1 MRLYRTTGIGYPR
14 IMFRLI
20 HISDLHLG
28 PLPTA
33 RLRDLASKRIL
44 GYVNWRSRR
53 SRAFGDDIEAALIAG
68 IAAEKP
74 DHVAVTGDLVNI
86 ALAGEYVTASAFL
99 GLIGTGEVVSA
110 VPGNHD
116 AYVPG
121 AARRARRAWAAYM
134 TADVGEEG
142 GWPYVRRR
150 GDIAIVGVS
159 SAVATGPF
167 MATGSFSEEQG
178 ERLAAALDAL
188 GRAGLCR
195 VVLIHHPPVKGATAW
210 HKRLSGAGRFRKVI
224 ARYGAELI
232 LHGHTHQPTRL
243 SLPGPKGAVPV
254 IGTPAATQRPDGHH
268 PAAGFNLFD
277 IEKTGAGFRMH
288 HRLMQVTT
296 AGLFVETRSE
306 EIVSP
311 AP

>member
-1 MRLYRTTGIGYPR
+1 
-14 IMFRLI
+14 MFRLI

-28 PLPTA
+28 PLPAA
-33 RLRDLASKRIL
+33 RIRDLASKRIL
-44 GYVNWRSRR
+44 GYVNWRRNR
-53 SRAFGDDIEAALIAG
+53 SRAFGDDIEAALIAA
-68 IAAEKP
+68 IAAERP

-86 ALAGEYVTASAFL
+86 ALAGEYVTARAFL
-99 GLIGTGEVVSA
+99 GLIGPDDAVSA

-121 AARRARRAWAAYM
+121 AARRAREAWAAYM
-134 TADVGEEG
+134 TADAGEAG

-150 GDIAIVGVS
+150 GDVAIVGAS

-167 MATGSFSEEQG
+167 MATGSFSEEQA
-178 ERLAAALDAL
+178 ERLSAALDTL

-210 HKRLSGAGRFRKVI
+210 HKRLSGASRFRKAI
-224 ARYGAELI
+224 ASHGAELI

-243 SLPGPKGAVPV
+243 SIPGPKGGVPV
-254 IGTPAATQRPDGHH
+254 IGVSAATQRPDGNH

-277 IEKTGAGFRMH
+277 IGRADAGFRIR
-288 HRLMQVTT
+288 HRLMQVTPG
-296 AGLFVETRSE
+296 GLFEETRAE
-306 EIVSP
+306 EIISP

>member
-1 MRLYRTTGIGYPR
+1 
-14 IMFRLI
+14 MFRLI

-28 PLPTA
+28 PLPAA
-33 RLRDLASKRIL
+33 RIRDLASKRIL
-44 GYVNWRSRR
+44 GYVNWRRNR
-53 SRAFGDDIEAALIAG
+53 SRAFGDDIEAALIAA
-68 IAAEKP
+68 IAAERP
-74 DHVAVTGDLVNI
+74 DHIAVTGDLVNI
-86 ALAGEYVTASAFL
+86 ALAGEYATASAFL
-99 GLIGTGEVVSA
+99 GLVGSGEVVSA

-121 AARRARRAWAAYM
+121 AARRARQAWATYM
-134 TADVGEEG
+134 TADAGEAS

-150 GDIAIVGVS
+150 GDVAIVGAS

-167 MATGSFSEEQG
+167 MATGSFSEEQE
-178 ERLAAALDAL
+178 ERLAAALDKL

-210 HKRLSGAGRFRKVI
+210 HKRLSGASRFRKVI
-224 ARYGAELI
+224 VNCGAELI
-232 LHGHTHQPTRL
+232 LHGHTHRPTRL

-254 IGTPAATQRPDGHH
+254 IGVSAATQRPGGHH
-268 PAAGFNLFD
+268 PAGGFNLFD
-277 IEKTGAGFRMH
+277 IERADAGFRIH
-288 HRLMQVTT
+288 HRLMQMAPSGFFT
-296 AGLFVETRSE
+296 ETRSE

>member
-1 MRLYRTTGIGYPR
+1 
-14 IMFRLI
+14 MFRLI

-28 PLPTA
+28 PLPAA
-33 RLRDLASKRIL
+33 RIRDLASKRIL
-44 GYVNWRSRR
+44 GYVNWRRNR
-53 SRAFGDDIEAALIAG
+53 SRAFGDDIEAALIAA
-68 IAAEKP
+68 IAAERP

-86 ALAGEYVTASAFL
+86 ALAGEYATASAFL
-99 GLIGTGEVVSA
+99 GLLGSGDVVSA
-110 VPGNHD
+110 IPGNHD

-121 AARRARRAWAAYM
+121 AARRARKAWVTYM
-134 TADVGEEG
+134 TADTGEAD

-150 GDIAIVGVS
+150 GDIAIVGAS

-167 MATGSFSEEQG
+167 MATGTFSEEQEG
-178 ERLAAALDAL
+178 RLATALDKL

-210 HKRLSGAGRFRKVI
+210 HKRLSGASRFRKVI

-243 SLPGPKGAVPV
+243 ALTGPKGSVPV
-254 IGTPAATQRPDGHH
+254 IGVPAATQRPDGEH

-277 IEKTGAGFRMH
+277 IEKVEAGFHIR
-288 HRLMQVTT
+288 HRLMQVTPG
-296 AGLFVETRSE
+296 GLFAETRSE

-311 AP
+311 VP

>member
-1 MRLYRTTGIGYPR
+1 
-14 IMFRLI
+14 MFRLI

-28 PLPTA
+28 PLPAT
-33 RLRDLASKRIL
+33 RIRDLASKRIL
-44 GYVNWRSRR
+44 GYVNWRRNR
-53 SRAFGDDIEAALIAG
+53 SRAFGDDIEAALIAA
-68 IAAEKP
+68 IAAERP

-86 ALAGEYVTASAFL
+86 ALAGEYVTARAFL
-99 GLIGTGEVVSA
+99 GLLGPDDAVSA

-121 AARRARRAWAAYM
+121 AARRAREAWAAYM
-134 TADVGEEG
+134 TADAGEAG

-150 GDIAIVGVS
+150 GDVAIVGAS

-167 MATGSFSEEQG
+167 MATGSFSEEQE
-178 ERLAAALDAL
+178 ERLSAALDTL

-210 HKRLSGAGRFRKVI
+210 HKRLSGASRFRKAI
-224 ARYGAELI
+224 ARHGAELI

-243 SLPGPKGAVPV
+243 SVAGPKGDVPV
-254 IGTPAATQRPDGHH
+254 IGVSAATQRPDGSH

-277 IEKTGAGFRMH
+277 IEKIDPGFRIR
-288 HRLMQVTT
+288 HRLMQVTPGG
-296 AGLFVETRSE
+296 AFEETRAE
-306 EIVSP
+306 EIISP
-311 AP
+311 VP

>member
-1 MRLYRTTGIGYPR
+1 
-14 IMFRLI
+14 MFRLI

-28 PLPTA
+28 PLPAA
-33 RLRDLASKRIL
+33 RIRDLASKRIL
-44 GYVNWRSRR
+44 GYVNWRRNR
-53 SRAFGDDIEAALIAG
+53 SRAFGDDIEAALIAA
-68 IAAEKP
+68 IAAERP

-86 ALAGEYVTASAFL
+86 ALAGEYATASAFL
-99 GLIGTGEVVSA
+99 GLMGSGDVVSA

-121 AARRARRAWAAYM
+121 AARRARKAWAAYM
-134 TADVGEEG
+134 TADAGEAG

-150 GDIAIVGVS
+150 GDVAIVGAS

-167 MATGSFSEEQG
+167 MATGSFSEEQE
-178 ERLAAALDAL
+178 ERLAAVLDKL
-188 GRAGLCR
+188 GRTGLCR

-210 HKRLSGAGRFRKVI
+210 HKRLSGAARFRKVI

-243 SLPGPKGAVPV
+243 SLTGPKGPVPV
-254 IGTPAATQRPDGHH
+254 IGAPAATQRPDGHH

-277 IEKTGAGFRMH
+277 IEKIGAGFSIH

-296 AGLFVETRSE
+296 GGLFEETRAE
-306 EIVSP
+306 EIVCGDRQP
-311 AP
+311 GTMNQA

>member
-1 MRLYRTTGIGYPR
+1 
-14 IMFRLI
+14 MFRLI

-28 PLPTA
+28 PLPEA
-33 RLRDLASKRIL
+33 RLRDLASKRII
-44 GYVNWRSRR
+44 GFVNWHRNR
-53 SRAFGDDIEAALIAG
+53 SRAFGDDVEAALIAA
-68 IAAEKP
+68 IAAERP

-86 ALAGEYVTASAFL
+86 ALANEYATASAFL
-99 GLIGTGEVVSA
+99 ALIGSGDAVSA

-121 AARRARRAWAAYM
+121 AARRARKAWATYM
-134 TADVGEEG
+134 TADAGEAE

-150 GDIAIVGVS
+150 GDVAIIGAS

-167 MATGSFSEEQG
+167 MATGTFSEKQE
-178 ERLAAALDAL
+178 ERLATALDKL

-210 HKRLSGAGRFRKVI
+210 HKRLSGASRFRKVI
-224 ARYGAELI
+224 ARHGAELV

-243 SLPGPKGAVPV
+243 SLVGPKGAVPV
-254 IGTPAATQRPDGHH
+254 IGVPAATQRPDGDH

-277 IEKTGAGFRMH
+277 IERTDAGFRMR
-288 HRLMQVTT
+288 HRLMQ
-296 AGLFVETRSE
+296 AIADGAFVETRSE
-306 EIVSP
+306 EILSP